1 MFNTNKTT
9 LSLTMLSLFASC
21 TYASQDSVPR
31 IIGGAA
37 APAPSWMVALGDYS
51 DGKWLNYCGG
61 TLIDKNWVL
70 TAAHC
75 VEEASLSGMQVA
87 IGVSDLGQHHAR
99 TVVDQVIMHDTYL
112 SSFIRN
118 IGTGMMEADS
128 DIALLHLKTASTN
141 IPLAISNKDSQTDYG
156 PASTFSA
163 WGYGGIN
170 PDATLTSAQLLKVD
184 LIFQGFRDRWNHDNT
199 QTHIFAGNIYGQDT
213 CRGDSGGPLTA
224 QNSLVGITSYGS
236 RRCGVGQPG
245 GYTFAPLF
253 KEWVAEKMRTVSLTS
268 QQMVALPAGQHGWVG
283 YTVLNAS
290 AEPVTLDG
298 FDSDAP
304 ATRNECPQV
313 LAAGAQCQ
321 LKVRFDA
328 NFTPDTY
335 RHYRLNINA
344 IKPSGASERL
354 EGNLIAITSK
364 AVEAD
369 TAQVTGGSSSI
380 ESHTTT
386 STSSSSSGG
395 GGGSLGLIGL
405 LLLPLTWRRRLSTSQ
420 P

>member
-1 MFNTNKTT
+1 MFDTNKTT

-21 TYASQDSVPR
+21 AYAAQETAPR

-37 APAPSWMVALGDYS
+37 TPAPSWMVALGDHS
-51 DGKWLNYCGG
+51 DGKWRNYCGG
-61 TLIDKNWVL
+61 TLIDKDWVL

-112 SSFIRN
+112 SGFIRN

-128 DIALLHLKTASTN
+128 DIALLHLKTSSTN
-141 IPLAISNKDSQTDYG
+141 IPLAISNKDAQTDYG

-170 PDATLTSAQLLKVD
+170 PDASLTSAQLLKVD
-184 LIFQGFRDRWNHDNT
+184 LAFQGFRDRWNHDNT
-199 QTHIFAGNIYGQDT
+199 QTHIFAGNIHGQDT

-236 RRCGVGQPG
+236 RRCGIGQPG

-253 KEWVAEKMRTVSLTS
+253 KEWVAEKMHAVSLTS
-268 QQMVALPAGQHGWVG
+268 HQMVALPAGQHSWIG

-298 FDSDAP
+298 VDSDAP
-304 ATRNECPQV
+304 ATLNECPQV
-313 LAAGAQCQ
+313 LAAGAKCQ
-321 LKVRFDA
+321 IKLRFDA

-335 RHYRLNINA
+335 KHYRLKVNA
-344 IKPSGASERL
+344 TRPNGASQRL
-354 EGNLIAITSK
+354 DGNLIAITTK
-364 AVEAD
+364 RAETGAAVA
-369 TAQVTGGSSSI
+369 GGSSSSA
-380 ESHTTT
+380 ESHSTTT
-386 STSSSSSGG
+386 TSSSSGG
-395 GGGSLGLIGL
+395 GGSVGLLSL
-405 LLLPLTWRRRLSTSQ
+405 LLLPLAWRRRA
-420 P
+420 